1 MTSNLTWQHFA
12 ESYKS
17 FALAMEALFS
27 LDKLSR
33 VQLIKSALKSKD
45 RLAAIY
51 LLQYLDDSDFVLLF
65 EELVFLAS
73 FSHGA
78 LATTRKTILA
88 MPRDWVLRN
97 IERVAERFLENGT
110 YDEYRRF
117 LELYI
122 ELDQNMAYRL
132 AQRAAQSQDFDIKEA
147 GDDFLSKL
155 GR

>member
-1 MTSNLTWQHFA
+1 MSNSTWQHFA
-12 ESYKS
+12 ESHKS

-27 LDKLSR
+27 LDKLTR

-45 RLAAIY
+45 RAAAIY
-51 LLQYLDDSDFVLLF
+51 LLQYLDDSDLVLLF
-65 EELVFLAS
+65 EEIVFLVS

-78 LATTRKTILA
+78 LATMRKTILA
-88 MPRDWVLRN
+88 MPRDWVLKN
-97 IERVAERFLENGT
+97 IEGVAEKFLENGT

-132 AQRAAQSQDFDIKEA
+132 AQRARQSRDSDIKEA
-147 GDDFLSKL
+147 GEDFLSKL
-155 GR
+155 SR